1 MELPPAGQH
10 IVDTFR
16 MAGAITTGIVAVSG
30 VAMLTI
36 DAARASLAAERL
48 ERRQKLYGKTK
59 KNQETTETDRD
70 DVEKD
75 DSKSD

>member
-1 MELPPAGQH
+1 MELSPAGQH
-10 IVDTFR
+10 IIESFR